1 MIFPSFEHAIDGTER
16 GGRGKGARDWNT
28 SGLREKNTDGMLNNL
43 RILFMQSN
51 FTQTSVAVTCMERRR
66 REKKMQ
72 DPEAAKR
79 EIRETRGSDQISVG
93 KERGIFCPL
102 SLQGNPSRIII
113 IIYAFRCLAPSCKIG
128 ERTGE

>member
-1 MIFPSFEHAIDGTER
+1 MEEE
-16 GGRGKGARDWNT
+16 
-28 SGLREKNTDGMLNNL
+28 EKCK
-43 RILFMQSN
+43 
-51 FTQTSVAVTCMERRR
+51 TQKQR
-66 REKKMQ
+66 REI
-72 DPEAAKR
+72 D
-79 EIRETRGSDQISVG
+79 ETRRSNQISVG